1 MAPATLSVASL
12 TAMAGLQRR
21 LAADAGAAAGPG
33 AAAVGRGERVAG
45 DDAHLRRSA
54 RRRASATIWRMMASV
69 PWPCSVTPVAATT
82 EPSGSMRTVQ
92 PSCAEMRA
100 PPMPYMKGLGLV
112 SSMKLAKPMPRWM
125 PLRAQP
131 LLLGAQAG

>member
-1 MAPATLSVASL
+1 MSVSPVM
-12 TAMAGLQRR
+12 TRTCSIGT
-21 LAADAGAAAGPG
+21 PTP
-33 AAAVGRGERVAG
+33 
-45 DDAHLRRSA
+45 
-54 RRRASATIWRMMASV
+54 SATIWRMMASV

-131 LLLGAQAG
+131 LLLGAQAGVVDHVEQLVERGSRATRPSNFMPAGEVRG

>member
-1 MAPATLSVASL
+1 
-12 TAMAGLQRR
+12 
-21 LAADAGAAAGPG
+21 
-33 AAAVGRGERVAG
+33 
-45 DDAHLRRSA
+45 
-54 RRRASATIWRMMASV
+54 MASV

-112 SSMKLAKPMPRWM
+112 SSMKAGEADAAVDAALAQ
-125 PLRAQP
+125 AA
-131 LLLGAQAG
+131 LLGAQAGVVDHGQQLVERGVWDRPSNFMPAGEVRG